1 MFRLGRMG
9 KLMIAA
15 QIGMK
20 LFRMARAA
28 KVRSDEKKMMAIDP
42 HKFNQA
48 DQAGIRKVQ

>member
-20 LFRMARAA
+20 LFKMARAA
-28 KVRSDEKKMMAIDP
+28 KVRSDEKKMMGIAP
-42 HKFNQA
+42 HKFTQA
-48 DQAGIRKVQ
+48 DQAGIHKA